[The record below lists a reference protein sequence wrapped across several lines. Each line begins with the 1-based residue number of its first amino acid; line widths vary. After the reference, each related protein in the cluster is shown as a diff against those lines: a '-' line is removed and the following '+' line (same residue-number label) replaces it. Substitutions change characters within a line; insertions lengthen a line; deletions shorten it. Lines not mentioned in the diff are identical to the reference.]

1 MAKAFAAIAV
11 AYAAAAAA
19 AVAFAFGIGWSDPIA
34 VAAGADLVATLV
46 IFGFSR
52 IHDNS
57 SFYDAY
63 WSVAPIAIAC
73 YWALVPEAAGADLGR
88 QLVVVSLVSFWGG
101 RLTFNWARG
110 WKGLGHEDWRY
121 VNLRG
126 TTGRAYWPVSLL
138 GLHLMPTVMVFLG
151 CLSLLP
157 ALVTGG
163 ASVGVLD
170 ALALTVTAGAIWI
183 EAASDK
189 QLHRFVAAK
198 PAPGS
203 ILDVGLWKFSRHPN
217 YFGEMGFWWGL
228 YLFGLA
234 ADPSC
239 WWWTLVGPLAITLM
253 FRFVSLPM
261 IEKRMI
267 ERRPQFASHAQRT
280 PLVIPWFAG

>member
-1 MAKAFAAIAV
+1 MGKAFATCAV
-11 AYAAAAAA
+11 AYGVAA
-19 AVAFAFGIGWSDPIA
+19 AVAIAFGTAIGWEHPIA
-34 VAAGADLVATLV
+34 IAFGADVAATLV
-46 IFGFSR
+46 VFGFSR
-52 IHDNS
+52 AYDNS
-57 SFYDAY
+57 SFYDPY
-63 WSVAPIAIAC
+63 WSVAPIPIAVYWAIAAETPAVSPVRQVLVV
-73 YWALVPEAAGADLGR
+73 ALVALWGA
-88 QLVVVSLVSFWGG
+88 
-101 RLTFNWARG
+101 RLTFNWGRG

-126 TTGRAYWPVSLL
+126 TTGRAYWLVSLL

-163 ASVGVLD
+163 ASAGVLD
-170 ALALTVTAGAIWI
+170 VLALTVTAGAIWI

-253 FRFVSLPM
+253 FRFISLPM
-261 IEKRMI
+261 IERRMI

-280 PLVIPWFAG
+280 PLVIPWFAR